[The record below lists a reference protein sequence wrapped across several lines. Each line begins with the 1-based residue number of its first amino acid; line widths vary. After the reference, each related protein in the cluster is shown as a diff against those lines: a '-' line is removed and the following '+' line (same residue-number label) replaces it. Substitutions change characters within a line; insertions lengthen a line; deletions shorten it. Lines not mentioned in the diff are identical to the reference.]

1 MASTLSGP
9 AESKLLSL
17 KVTPTVPSAPVTR
30 VSDWRTAVP
39 TCTGRRLPSR
49 SRCTA
54 PAVTLTSP
62 MSLPQAAAANPI
74 RHTAIVQRMVF
85 PHSPFKKDSIMP
97 RKDNVQRDKFPLDNV
112 SLPFVRT
119 ARNQCLP
126 GGFLRHGGD
135 RAPAMPAP
143 EPGAGGAFH
152 QHGAARPLRRLRRSG
167 VDDAFSG

>member
-17 KVTPTVPSAPVTR
+17 KVTPTVPSAPVIR

-126 GGFLRHGGD
+126 GGFLRHAGD
-135 RAPAMPAP
+135 RPPPIPSPDPVPLRAFPSHPAP
-143 EPGAGGAFH
+143 T
-152 QHGAARPLRRLRRSG
+152 PLPPPRR
-167 VDDAFSG
+167 